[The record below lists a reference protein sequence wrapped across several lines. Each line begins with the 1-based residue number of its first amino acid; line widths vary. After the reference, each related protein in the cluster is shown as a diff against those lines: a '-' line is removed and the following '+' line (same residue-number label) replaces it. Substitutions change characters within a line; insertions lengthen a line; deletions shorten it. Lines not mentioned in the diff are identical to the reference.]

1 MSAMQF
7 FFIITAVVILFSA
20 LMTVLARRMIHSA
33 LWFVLA
39 LLGVAVI
46 FALLEAS
53 FLAVVQVLIY
63 IGAISILII
72 FSVMLTRKALYDAE
86 KPVNRKWIYSVVV
99 VVLVAAGGFLAF
111 RTWGKMT
118 TIPTELL
125 TAHYDI
131 GELGLAL
138 VDPLRFA
145 LPFEVTSIL
154 LLAALVGA
162 VYVAFQRKD
171 DAK

>member
-7 FFIITAVVILFSA
+7 FFIVTAFVILFA
-20 LMTVLARRMIHSA
+20 AMMTVLARRMIHSA

-53 FLAVVQVLIY
+53 FFAVVQVLVY

-72 FSVMLTRKALYDAE
+72 FSVMLTREALDESE
-86 KPVNRKWIYSVVV
+86 KPFNRKWMFSVVV
-99 VVLVAAGGFLAF
+99 VFIVLVGGFLAF
-111 RTWGKMT
+111 RTWDALT
-118 TIPTELL
+118 AFPTELL
-125 TAHYDI
+125 TLHYDI

-138 VDPLRFA
+138 VDPERFA
-145 LPFEVTSIL
+145 LPFEVSSVL
-154 LLAALVGA
+154 LLSALVGA
-162 VYVAFQRKD
+162 VYVSFQRKD

>member
-7 FFIITAVVILFSA
+7 FFIVTAFVILFSA
-20 LMTVLARRMIHSA
+20 MMTVLARRMIHSA

-53 FLAVVQVLIY
+53 FFAVVQVLIY

-72 FSVMLTRKALYDAE
+72 FSVMLTRQALDETE
-86 KPVNRKWIYSVVV
+86 KPFNQKWMFSVVV
-99 VVLVAAGGFLAF
+99 VIIVLAGGFLAF
-111 RTWGKMT
+111 RTWGDLNAF
-118 TIPTELL
+118 PTELL
-125 TAHYDI
+125 TTHYDI

-138 VDPLRFA
+138 VDPERFA
-145 LPFEVTSIL
+145 LPFEVTSVL
-154 LLAALVGA
+154 LLSALVGA
-162 VYVAFQRKD
+162 VYVSFQRKD
-171 DAK
+171 DLK

>member
-1 MSAMQF
+1 MSPMQF
-7 FFIITAVVILFSA
+7 FFFITAFVILFSA
-20 LMTVLARRMIHSA
+20 MMTVLARRMIHSA
-33 LWFVLA
+33 LWFVLC

-53 FLAVVQVLIY
+53 FFAVVQVLVY

-72 FSVMLTRKALYDAE
+72 FSVMLTWQALDDSE
-86 KPVNRKWIYSVVV
+86 KPFNRKWMFSVVV
-99 VVLVAAGGFLAF
+99 VFIVLAGGFLAF
-111 RTWGKMT
+111 RTWGVL
-118 TIPTELL
+118 IAFPTELL
-125 TAHYDI
+125 TTQYDI

-138 VDPLRFA
+138 VDPQRFA
-145 LPFEVTSIL
+145 LPFEVSSVL
-154 LLAALVGA
+154 LLSALVGA